1 MRDMVARLSGADV
14 IAAIKRSRVEYILS
28 VPDIST
34 SVELLWPIARDPD
47 LRLIRVCKEDETI
60 GISAGLWHCDR
71 RAVLLFQ
78 HTGLLDSINAIRA
91 VAVEYQLP
99 ICMMVGLLNKEPG
112 VLPAA
117 SQSYGIRIVPPILD
131 AMGIFNEWIE
141 TQDDLPKVA
150 AAIERCY
157 ATPEPVVLLI
167 GRSAAA

>member
-1 MRDMVARLSGADV
+1 MVASLSGADV
-14 IAAIKRSRVEYILS
+14 IASIKRSGVEYILS

-60 GISAGLWHCDR
+60 GISAGLWHCGR

-131 AMGIFNEWIE
+131 AMGIVNEWIE

-157 ATPEPVVLLI
+157 AKPEPVVLLI

>member
-1 MRDMVARLSGADV
+1 MGVRLSGADV
-14 IAAIKRSRVEYILS
+14 IAAIKRSGVEYILS

-34 SVELLWPIARDPD
+34 SAELLWPIARDPD
-47 LRLIRVCKEDETI
+47 LNLIRVCKEDETI
-60 GISAGLWHCDR
+60 GISAGLSYSDR

-99 ICMMVGLLNKEPG
+99 ICMMVGLLNKQPG
-112 VLPAA
+112 TPPAA
-117 SQSYGIRIVPPILD
+117 SDSYGIRIVPPILD

-150 AAIERCY
+150 ATIERCY
-157 ATPEPVVLLI
+157 AKPEPVVLLI
-167 GRSAAA
+167 GRSAAQ